1 MSDHVEVFS
10 KTKKSETG
18 VRWVSDGLGTYEVS
32 DVDNLDF
39 NRGTKIILKL
49 LPAAREFSQE
59 IVVEKIVKKFSQFI
73 SYPIKI
79 NGQTVNSLGAIWYR
93 EKRDVTID
101 EYERFYEQVA
111 STKIPYKYM
120 LHYSTDVPLAIK
132 AVMYV
137 PSTHSE

>member
-10 KTKKSETG
+10 KTNKSDKG

-59 IVVEKIVKKFSQFI
+59 IVVEKIVKKFS
-73 SYPIKI
+73 
-79 NGQTVNSLGAIWYR
+79 
-93 EKRDVTID
+93 
-101 EYERFYEQVA
+101 
-111 STKIPYKYM
+111 
-120 LHYSTDVPLAIK
+120 
-132 AVMYV
+132 
-137 PSTHSE
+137 